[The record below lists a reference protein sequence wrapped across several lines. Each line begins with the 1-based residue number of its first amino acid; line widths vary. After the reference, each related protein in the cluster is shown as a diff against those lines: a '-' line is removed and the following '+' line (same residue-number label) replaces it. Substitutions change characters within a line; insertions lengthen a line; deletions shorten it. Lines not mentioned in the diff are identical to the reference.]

1 MNKENFMIFLK
12 KYKEAFAFIL
22 LMFLCYFLYF
32 FPQVLSVKAFGITD
46 IRTQLPVALTAAFGV
61 FIVYLAGRKISSK
74 KYGIISAIILATCI
88 EYIMHAKFSSIVT
101 ILSVCIAASFY
112 TGIYT
117 LFGSEKYRKYFWWL
131 SYIFAGL
138 GILTADLF
146 AFVVPAVSI
155 LLAYIAAR
163 RWKEIFKP
171 VYFIPGIILF
181 ILVSLPWHI
190 LAYQHGMQ
198 IFSRFEPIKHGNIIQ
213 IMTGSLYL
221 FVVGFMPWIFSFL
234 SQIIVYFKKH
244 LKETGEYFSKFNN
257 LQPLERFMIV
267 NVIFLAV
274 IFVFQLMPGMS
285 ITLPAIFPASMILG
299 KFWFDYVCKDENCRA
314 VNISTLVLN
323 FGFIICAVLLMFSLQ
338 QMINTGYTKELSL
351 PVTGLVIIM
360 AAVTLNIFAIVKDK
374 RLLHFFALAGFVA
387 ALTVFVV

>member
-1 MNKENFMIFLK
+1 MNKENFMIFFK

-46 IRTQLPVALTAAFGV
+46 IKIQLPVALTAAFGV

-101 ILSVCIAASFY
+101 MLSVCIAASFY

-155 LLAYIAAR
+155 LLAYITAHR
-163 RWKEIFKP
+163 
-171 VYFIPGIILF
+171 
-181 ILVSLPWHI
+181 
-190 LAYQHGMQ
+190 
-198 IFSRFEPIKHGNIIQ
+198 
-213 IMTGSLYL
+213 
-221 FVVGFMPWIFSFL
+221 
-234 SQIIVYFKKH
+234 
-244 LKETGEYFSKFNN
+244 
-257 LQPLERFMIV
+257 
-267 NVIFLAV
+267 
-274 IFVFQLMPGMS
+274 
-285 ITLPAIFPASMILG
+285 
-299 KFWFDYVCKDENCRA
+299 
-314 VNISTLVLN
+314 
-323 FGFIICAVLLMFSLQ
+323 
-338 QMINTGYTKELSL
+338 
-351 PVTGLVIIM
+351 
-360 AAVTLNIFAIVKDK
+360 
-374 RLLHFFALAGFVA
+374 
-387 ALTVFVV
+387 